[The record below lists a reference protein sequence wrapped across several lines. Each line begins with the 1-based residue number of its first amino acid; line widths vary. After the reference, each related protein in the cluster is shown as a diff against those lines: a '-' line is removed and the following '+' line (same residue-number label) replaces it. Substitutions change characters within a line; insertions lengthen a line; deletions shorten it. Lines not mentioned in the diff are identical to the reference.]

1 MNIGLVILAVYIAVL
16 LGIALYASKKD
27 KKNIKDFATGGGLGI
42 FILTLTFSATYHS
55 AYAFMGAGGFA
66 YKNGIGWWCNG
77 LPEFGRFRQ
86 IKSSQLFDYQRVQS
100 FFNLL
105 SCVHARACP

>member
-1 MNIGLVILAVYIAVL
+1 MSLQCAVSRLRYEQNLTQQEVARKLQLSQSAVSKIERNALDVKLSDLVRYVNILGGKLSLQVDLPSGEKIVVALA
-16 LGIALYASKKD
+16 
-27 KKNIKDFATGGGLGI
+27 N
-42 FILTLTFSATYHS
+42 
-55 AYAFMGAGGFA
+55 
-66 YKNGIGWWCNG
+66 
-77 LPEFGRFRQ
+77 PEFGRFRQ

>member
-1 MNIGLVILAVYIAVL
+1 MPELTSDQYTSVIQTLSQESKQRLNEYLKENPAKIFLLVR
-16 LGIALYASKKD
+16 G
-27 KKNIKDFATGGGLGI
+27 KDFS
-42 FILTLTFSATYHS
+42 FSQQKFSFDDVETFLA
-55 AYAFMGAGGFA
+55 
-66 YKNGIGWWCNG
+66 
-77 LPEFGRFRQ
+77 PEFGRFRQ